1 MAKISTYPV
10 VAPLGSDIII
20 GTDASASNST
30 KNFTVQSIADFT
42 SSASVLGWARYDD
55 GEHDSVNKFE
65 LLDGITN
72 QLPNNSALV
81 TSYGLYSFYD
91 GESGELLAIN
101 ENDTYS
107 ISVMFKASSSMA
119 NNTHIDFNM
128 VGVGSVEHI
137 ANTMRF
143 AKGNNETQNFYNVY
157 QYYAD
162 AAFIS
167 GNVTMEVAASGG
179 DALVWD
185 IVYLIQRNQI
195 GV

>member
-30 KNFTVQSIADFT
+30 KNFTVQSIADLA
-42 SSASVLGWARYDD
+42 SSASVLGWVRYDD

-65 LLDGITN
+65 LLDGIAN

-81 TSYGLYSFYD
+81 TSYGPYSFYD

-119 NNTHIDFNM
+119 NNTHIDFSM
-128 VGVGSVEHI
+128 AGVNSVERN
-137 ANTMRF
+137 ANTIVF
-143 AKGNNETQNFYNVY
+143 AKGNNEEQNFYNVY

-167 GNVTMEVAASGG
+167 GNVFMKVTANGG

-185 IVYLIQRNQI
+185 IAYLIQRNQI